1 MSLLALKW
9 ASPKVFLGICRMN
22 RYAFYAK
29 KPTQITLNWLYSI
42 GSEYPSVGCSSAE
55 PTSVYTEYSN
65 LHYFYPLIT
74 CIVFSG
80 RVNCDIIGKKNTTDP
95 LRNTAYELYLA
106 PFYCIFCN
114 DYFTVFQV

>member
-80 RVNCDIIGKKNTTDP
+80 RVIHNV
-95 LRNTAYELYLA
+95 Y
-106 PFYCIFCN
+106 IFN
-114 DYFTVFQV
+114 DSD